1 MRTTVLIG
9 MLAAIVVFAVAC
21 ADGETPDATQTPLAE
36 ALDPVT
42 AFRLEW
48 AESPGYTN
56 LARQAFQRG
65 DYRSAAD
72 YMRRDA
78 QRMLS
83 VAHNYDLPEAL
94 MDAIERTALYY
105 GAAAVALELYLDGG
119 DMAALDVAIAAL
131 RGANAAMEE
140 ALRQIRQ
147 P

>member
-1 MRTTVLIG
+1 
-9 MLAAIVVFAVAC
+9 MLAAMVAFAVAC
-21 ADGETPDATQTPLAE
+21 ADGETPDATQTSLAE

-48 AESPGYTN
+48 AETQSYTT
-56 LARQAFQRG
+56 LAREAFQRG

-83 VAHNYDLPEAL
+83 VAHNHDLPDAL
-94 MDAIERTALYY
+94 MDAIERTALHY

-119 DMAALDVAIAAL
+119 DVAALDVAIAAL
-131 RGANAAMEE
+131 RSANAAMEE
-140 ALRQIRQ
+140 ALRLIRQ